1 MTKRKQRSSKDEQ
14 RTRALVFA
22 VGALLLAMVMC
33 VSVVGGGAFWFINS
47 TSSRIADDSDFAP
60 TRPTWADDSATL
72 QVAVSPVMAPVL
84 ADLAEEFNVQGQS
97 TPDGQ
102 AMTVQITAMEPER
115 MIDAAL
121 DAPPFQAVSPD
132 SSLWLDRL
140 EQRWAAQNVVD
151 TANQLPVGQA
161 RISQQVRYA
170 VSPIVIAAWES
181 AARDLGWP
189 DAPVGWQTIQQ
200 QATADPNF
208 KWNHPSTN
216 TAAGLL
222 ATLAE
227 FYAGAGLT
235 RGLTE
240 EAATAPAT
248 LEYVQ
253 AVESTVRFYGEGEE
267 VIVQRLA
274 EEGRDFLDAF
284 VAQERVV
291 IDWNQRQNGERLV
304 AIYPAEGTLWTDHP
318 LALLELGSGNET
330 AVTANQRLTYAAFA
344 DFLTTPETQQA
355 LLATGYRPADLSI
368 ELDAADS
375 PFAGSDAVDW
385 REPQTTLQMPSPA
398 VVDVVQNT
406 WYYTKRPT
414 NVYLVVDTSG
424 SMEGEKL
431 VLTQRALQSFV
442 AQIQGNRD
450 AIGLVEFGSDIKSF
464 LPVRTLDDTTRADL
478 VATIERMEAFGSTA
492 LIDATVDA
500 AVDLK
505 AQGTDEAINA
515 LVVMTD
521 GRENESSRDLRDLQ
535 RVLAG
540 DGPPIVIFTIAFG
553 RDADEGLLYNM
564 ATLGDGQFRRADETD
579 IEELY
584 RIISTYF

>member
-1 MTKRKQRSSKDEQ
+1 
-14 RTRALVFA
+14 
-22 VGALLLAMVMC
+22 
-33 VSVVGGGAFWFINS
+33 
-47 TSSRIADDSDFAP
+47 
-60 TRPTWADDSATL
+60 
-72 QVAVSPVMAPVL
+72 
-84 ADLAEEFNVQGQS
+84 
-97 TPDGQ
+97 
-102 AMTVQITAMEPER
+102 
-115 MIDAAL
+115 
-121 DAPPFQAVSPD
+121 
-132 SSLWLDRL
+132 
-140 EQRWAAQNVVD
+140 
-151 TANQLPVGQA
+151 
-161 RISQQVRYA
+161 
-170 VSPIVIAAWES
+170 
-181 AARDLGWP
+181 
-189 DAPVGWQTIQQ
+189 
-200 QATADPNF
+200 
-208 KWNHPSTN
+208 
-216 TAAGLL
+216 
-222 ATLAE
+222 
-227 FYAGAGLT
+227 
-235 RGLTE
+235 
-240 EAATAPAT
+240 
-248 LEYVQ
+248 
-253 AVESTVRFYGEGEE
+253 
-267 VIVQRLA
+267 
-274 EEGRDFLDAF
+274 
-284 VAQERVV
+284 
-291 IDWNQRQNGERLV
+291 
-304 AIYPAEGTLWTDHP
+304 WTDHP

-344 DFLTTPETQQA
+344 DFLTTPETQKA

-368 ELDAADS
+368 TLDGAGS

-521 GRENESSRDLRDLQ
+521 
-535 RVLAG
+535 
-540 DGPPIVIFTIAFG
+540 
-553 RDADEGLLYNM
+553 
-564 ATLGDGQFRRADETD
+564 
-579 IEELY
+579 
-584 RIISTYF
+584 